1 MKRLYIFNP
10 EHDLA
15 LASGSANYQA
25 PESALFL
32 ASDLATLPKWFAE
45 AGSVVFDR
53 GDLNPYSCEPMS
65 IDVVE
70 PWGWDLAVRRLLI
83 ANGIDDKILP
93 SVEEIAEFRQL
104 SHRKIATRAMNS
116 LRSSIGDK
124 WELPS
129 SAAELYNLNEVS
141 DFVEVHG
148 ETVLKAPWSSS
159 GRGVYWLN
167 KGNFTPSMKGWIKR
181 VIEKQGSIMAEVSMK
196 RKKDFAME
204 FKTME
209 HKARFMGYSLFF
221 TEETGAYRGNMLMS
235 NDRITEEL
243 KEYIAGEELDD
254 VKTQLLEFLEN
265 VVAPIYSG
273 SVGVD
278 MFIYQSD
285 RGEYLLNPVVEINMR
300 MTMGMVARV
309 IYDRYVDSGSE
320 GVFMIEHKSPG
331 RMKVNQ
337 SWHDAHEKMEYTDDK
352 RMKRGYL
359 SLCPVTENTL
369 YRASISVKPGKYE
382 N

>member
-1 MKRLYIFNP
+1 M
-10 EHDLA
+10 
-15 LASGSANYQA
+15 
-25 PESALFL
+25 
-32 ASDLATLPKWFAE
+32 
-45 AGSVVFDR
+45 
-53 GDLNPYSCEPMS
+53 
-65 IDVVE
+65 
-70 PWGWDLAVRRLLI
+70 
-83 ANGIDDKILP
+83 
-93 SVEEIAEFRQL
+93 
-104 SHRKIATRAMNS
+104 
-116 LRSSIGDK
+116 
-124 WELPS
+124 
-129 SAAELYNLNEVS
+129 
-141 DFVEVHG
+141 HG